1 MTEVM
6 LGLRADPPRSL
17 AGIAVTAMV
26 DRLDEAARAPDAYRM
41 GGSAD
46 IVTLYLS
53 EDRRTRVTVRPSGTE
68 PKLKVYVQHYAPA
81 GASLEDTRAIVD
93 SKTGALGDAALDRC
107 GRMLGPEL
115 RREWIRADRRVV

>member
-1 MTEVM
+1 
-6 LGLRADPPRSL
+6 
-17 AGIAVTAMV
+17 
-26 DRLDEAARAPDAYRM
+26 M

-81 GASLEDTRAIVD
+81 DPSLEDTKARVDLRAA
-93 SKTGALGDAALDRC
+93 ALREAILDRC
-107 GRMLGPEL
+107 GRMLSTGL
-115 RREWIRADRRVV
+115 RRAWLLADRRVV

>member
-1 MTEVM
+1 M
-6 LGLRADPPRSL
+6 
-17 AGIAVTAMV
+17 AVTAIK
-26 DRLDEAARAPDAYRM
+26 DRLDEAERAPGAYRM

-81 GASLEDTRAIVD
+81 GPSLEDTKAIVD
-93 SKTGALGDAALDRC
+93 SRAAALGDGVLDHC
-107 GRMLGPEL
+107 GQMLGSAL
-115 RREWIRADRRVV
+115 RREWLRADRRVV